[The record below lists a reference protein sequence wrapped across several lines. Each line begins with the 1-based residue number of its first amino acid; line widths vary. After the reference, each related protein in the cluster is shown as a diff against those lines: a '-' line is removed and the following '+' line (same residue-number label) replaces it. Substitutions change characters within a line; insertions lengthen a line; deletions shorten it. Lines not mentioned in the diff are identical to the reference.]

1 VFRRSLTACA
11 GVGLVAFALLSSAL
25 PGGATSS
32 HRAHHSPTSHGLV
45 VHVTPSRGLV
55 NAQTIT
61 VSGTGLP
68 KSHDGSIHTWF
79 VSLCVPKA
87 AKVRN
92 LDPDYSPYC
101 SPTVVES
108 LHVLPGGTFSAPF
121 KVATGKIGSGHC
133 GVPRHDTCL
142 VAVGTGEGQHVVVTV
157 KFKNFA
163 EPKPKSKSSSTTTTK
178 G

>member
-1 VFRRSLTACA
+1 MFRRSLTVFTGLAVVACVLLAASLPA
-11 GVGLVAFALLSSAL
+11 GAARKHGHSA
-25 PGGATSS
+25 P
-32 HRAHHSPTSHGLV
+32 RRHGPV
-45 VHVTPSRGLV
+45 IHVSKSRGLT

-68 KSHDGSIHTWF
+68 KTHDGSIHTWF

-101 SPTVVES
+101 SPTVVEA

-121 KVATGKIGSGHC
+121 TVATGKVGNGHC
-133 GVPRHDTCL
+133 GTPRHLTCL
-142 VAVGTGEGQHVVVTV
+142 VSVGTGMGQHVNVSVT
-157 KFKNFA
+157 FA
-163 EPKPKSKSSSTTTTK
+163 KPPAAKKTTTTTK
-178 G
+178 PVK